1 MSYHDHQVM
10 LCESGDNRQN
20 ELHQVRDLAA
30 AQVAGVVIV
39 PTPKPHQDVSRLLRA
54 IPHVQLLRRVPA
66 LSQHWFGIDDETVL
80 HTATSHLLDLGHRR
94 IAYVAGTTDIPTA
107 ASQLAGFGKA
117 IKDAGLAQG
126 VGVAELGAP
135 SSAAHG
141 ADALRRL
148 MATPEPPTAIVT
160 GSIQLT
166 RVLLAAAHADR
177 LVVPRD
183 LSVVGFG
190 DEPGFS
196 WWGPGRPP
204 CHCRCTISPR
214 LAVCGCCI
222 ASPPPQ
228 RTRLSQRRTP
238 RCLQARL
245 SSEEAQPHRWYGLMV
260 AEARANAPS
269 RSVPRRTRR
278 PATLG
283 WSRCLRPVPAVPT
296 GSAPGIVA
304 AQ

>member
-107 ASQLAGFGKA
+107 ASRLAGFGKA

-196 WWGPGRPP
+196 WWGPGLTTVSLPMHDLAAA
-204 CHCRCTISPR
+204 CGVWLLHR
-214 LAVCGCCI
+214 LA
-222 ASPPPQ
+222 
-228 RTRLSQRRTP
+228 
-238 RCLQARL
+238 
-245 SSEEAQPHRWYGLMV
+245 
-260 AEARANAPS
+260 
-269 RSVPRRTRR
+269 
-278 PATLG
+278 ATAADSAL
-283 WSRCLRPVPAVPT
+283 
-296 GSAPGIVA
+296 SAPYTSVSPGTLVERGSTA
-304 AQ
+304 PPVVRPDGRRGKGKRP